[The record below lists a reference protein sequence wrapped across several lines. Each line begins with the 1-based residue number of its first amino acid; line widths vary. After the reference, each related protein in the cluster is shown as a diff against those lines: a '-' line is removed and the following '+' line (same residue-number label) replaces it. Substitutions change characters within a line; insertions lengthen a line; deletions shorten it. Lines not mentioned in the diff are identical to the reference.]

1 MRLTVRVS
9 PRSSRDLVAG
19 FDETGALIVRVTA
32 PPADG
37 AANDAVTRL
46 IAKALGLPPR
56 DVVLVSGATSRLKRF
71 EIPLEEAAVAARL
84 ARGPKGR

>member
-1 MRLTVRVS
+1 MHLTVRVS

-32 PPADG
+32 SPADG